1 MELAHFASGERD
13 AARSER
19 MTNTIMTNGAAQ
31 SRFRCVTSV
40 RSKSETL
47 LRVRFG
53 VLGFDFFVIFSSH
66 RRPSRPNR
74 QEKISAFEAKKRY
87 EDNTS
92 PCASHY
98 TRARAAAELCY
109 G

>member
-1 MELAHFASGERD
+1 MELAHFASGKRD

-19 MTNTIMTNGAAQ
+19 MTNHDERRRAVEVSLCHFGALEIRNAS
-31 SRFRCVTSV
+31 SRSFWC
-40 RSKSETL
+40 
-47 LRVRFG
+47 FG
-53 VLGFDFFVIFSSH
+53 FGDFSVIFSSH

-74 QEKISAFEAKKRY
+74 QKKISVFEAKKRY

>member
-1 MELAHFASGERD
+1 M
-13 AARSER
+13 
-19 MTNTIMTNGAAQ
+19 MTNGAAQ
-31 SRFRCVTSV
+31 KRFVSLCHFGALEIRNASSRSFWC
-40 RSKSETL
+40 
-47 LRVRFG
+47 FG
-53 VLGFDFFVIFSSH
+53 FGDFLVIFSSH